1 MNLLLLIDYLCYM
14 LYDDIIKLFTVSP
27 KIAVKSSDKISESFV
42 TFISDFEGS
51 KELEKVQFST

>member
-1 MNLLLLIDYLCYM
+1 M